1 MPAVGS
7 ISTNL
12 SLSDVAA
19 LVTPEVGFLIVLG
32 LTTTGFLVVSG
43 FGLADGLTDGL
54 TDGFTVGFGF
64 ARTGGGGA
72 AFGVIASC
80 DCGPLPLRPSI
91 TILPSWV

>member
-19 LVTPEVGFLIVLG
+19 LVTPAVGFLIVLG

-43 FGLADGLTDGL
+43 FGLADGLTDG
-54 TDGFTVGFGF
+54 FTVCFGF